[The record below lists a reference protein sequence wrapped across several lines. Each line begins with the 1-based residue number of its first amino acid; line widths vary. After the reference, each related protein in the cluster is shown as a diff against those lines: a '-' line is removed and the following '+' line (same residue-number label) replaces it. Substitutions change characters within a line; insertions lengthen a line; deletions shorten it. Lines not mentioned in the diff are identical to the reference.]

1 MRKRSPAMALSAV
14 AVLLALGFAMWH
26 VAHPQRMTPDSMEY
40 TRIAVTMRGASL
52 SVSLTEAALARCASL
67 AADPVGGYATA
78 VPAYGA
84 QAGVAERLPAIASA
98 RAGRYGAVPAEWMDP
113 CTAYVLD
120 HPVTDD
126 PRYSRI
132 FDSRPLYPALVAP
145 LLTWWTP
152 DVALVAVS
160 ATLAALAGLALYG
173 LALALGWSPWAAL
186 LAEVLVFLLPIGS
199 QGARPLTEGTTWL
212 LGTLILLGSA
222 WSTRHRAGGIGLS
235 TVAAILLVLARYPTA
250 LFIGLGSLGLAL
262 LWLPWRRSSVTSQ
275 RPALVG
281 PTVGLIAALVVPPAL
296 GWAGG
301 ADSLQDVVADHFTE
315 PDRPEPLRL
324 LLAQAAQLAVDLVTD
339 RTFLLTAVGVLAMLG
354 LAIAATRTLPATLA
368 VAVPLLVAVG
378 NVLSHPDLGEARRL
392 FSWSGVTIA
401 LSVAALA
408 DFALRVLTRRRP
420 PAVSAGEGTVHG

>member
-14 AVLLALGFAMWH
+14 AVLLALGFALWH

-52 SVSLTEAALARCASL
+52 SVALTEAALARCASL
-67 AADPVGGYATA
+67 AADPVGGYAKA
-78 VPAYGA
+78 VPAYAA

-186 LAEVLVFLLPIGS
+186 LAEVLVFLLPIGA

-222 WSTRHRAGGIGLS
+222 WSTRHRAAGIGLS

-262 LWLPWRRSSVTSQ
+262 LWLQKGSRSLRLTS
-275 RPALVG
+275 P
-281 PTVGLIAALVVPPAL
+281 PTGRSCSPRSASWPCLAWPSPPPA
-296 GWAGG
+296 
-301 ADSLQDVVADHFTE
+301 
-315 PDRPEPLRL
+315 PC
-324 LLAQAAQLAVDLVTD
+324 
-339 RTFLLTAVGVLAMLG
+339 
-354 LAIAATRTLPATLA
+354 
-368 VAVPLLVAVG
+368 
-378 NVLSHPDLGEARRL
+378 
-392 FSWSGVTIA
+392 
-401 LSVAALA
+401 
-408 DFALRVLTRRRP
+408 RP
-420 PAVSAGEGTVHG
+420 PSPWPCPCSSPWEMCCPTPTWGKPGGYSRGAV